1 MTTILR
7 LGKQQRRQAYIFLL
21 MTAWCFMAGTAAA
34 QTRYYGDTDGTG
46 TDGYG
51 QRLDRRYQA

>member
-7 LGKQQRRQAYIFLL
+7 LGKQQRRQAYIFALL

-34 QTRYYGDTDGTG
+34 QTRYYVTPTG
-46 TDGYG
+46 LVPTGMDK
-51 QRLDRRYQA
+51 